1 MNLPGRWPASEQL
14 LEEVKLYQ
22 RRKDVVDVDEG
33 RIKVV
38 LFRAGAGLYAFP
50 GEAIRE
56 ILSGQE
62 IAWVPNLPAF
72 LPGLIHVRGDIESVI
87 DIRSFLGGDGP
98 KAGGGL
104 VILAVRGAF
113 RSGILVDAVEDVAD
127 IPLSA
132 LKPPLSTLGGAAR
145 DLVAAEIDLG
155 GPVIPLLD
163 LDKLAAKV
171 TL

>member
-1 MNLPGRWPASEQL
+1 LNLPGRSPASEQL

-33 RIKVV
+33 RVKVV
-38 LFRAGAGLYAFP
+38 LFRAGAGIYAFP
-50 GEAIRE
+50 GETIRE
-56 ILSGQE
+56 ILSGHE

-87 DIRSFLGGDGP
+87 DIRCFLGGEGAKP
-98 KAGGGL
+98 GSGL
-104 VILAVRGAF
+104 VLLAVKGDF

-127 IPLSA
+127 VPLSA

-145 DLVAAEIDLG
+145 DLVSAEIDLG
-155 GPVIPLLD
+155 GTVIPLLE